1 MKRLLHLVLASALT
15 GCQGLGQS
23 LRIYTEIAPPNQSL
37 DSNGKLSGFA
47 VELVRELQ
55 KRIGNQ
61 DPIEVVPWVR
71 AYKALESEPN
81 VMLFSVARSAK
92 RNPLFHWVGPI
103 SESRFT
109 FYVKADSPHDI
120 KSLDDARK
128 LRLIGVYT
136 EDARDQYLSRLG
148 FTNLDRSLDEEV
160 MVKKLMD
167 GRIDA
172 LAGSPIG
179 MQQVASASGIR
190 FEELKEAYTF
200 QKVQVYLAF
209 SRTTPGP
216 IVTAW
221 SSALGA
227 MKKDKS
233 FEAIFRKYYPTG
245 PLPGPASRPF

>member
-1 MKRLLHLVLASALT
+1 MNRFLHLALASALA
-15 GCQGLGQS
+15 GCPGFGQP

-37 DSNGKLSGFA
+37 DPSGKLTGFA
-47 VELVRELQ
+47 VELVREIQ

-61 DPIEVVPWVR
+61 DPIEVLPWVR

-81 VMLFSVARSAK
+81 VMLFSMARSAK
-92 RNPLFHWVGPI
+92 RDPLFRWVGPI

-109 FYVKADSPHDI
+109 FYVKADSAHDI
-120 KSLDDARK
+120 KDLDDARK
-128 LRLIGVYT
+128 LRLIGVYK
-136 EDARDQYLSRLG
+136 EDARDQYLSKLG

-160 MVKKLMD
+160 MLKKLMD

-179 MQQVASASGIR
+179 MEQVAKAIGVR

-200 QKVQVYLAF
+200 QKVQVYIAF
-209 SRTTPGP
+209 SRTTPSP
-216 IVTAW
+216 IVASW
-221 SSALGA
+221 SSTLNA

-245 PLPGPASRPF
+245 PLPGAVAKPF